1 MGYHLWLFQIQY
13 SAAFWSLVSVFISL
27 SDVLDLVCS
36 NAFGSISGELWRSWV
51 KWSSRQKMASAS
63 SGGAMRSHAEP
74 DHLITVEWS
83 CESFPGIFQ
92 AGYGSITIHTI
103 FRGMNIHLPAI
114 LMFTRGTRFWH
125 TASSCQQRSWL
136 RGSAESIKQTY
147 MIFVTWLIGNN

>member
-103 FRGMNIHLPAI
+103 FRGWTSIYQLFWCSPGVQGFDTLPAHASKD
-114 LMFTRGTRFWH
+114 LGFVGVQNPSNRRTWFLSRGW
-125 TASSCQQRSWL
+125 
-136 RGSAESIKQTY
+136 
-147 MIFVTWLIGNN
+147 